1 MAAYFVL
8 LVLLWV
14 WFNARVLAVRLFGPP
29 GLLIHLSNLS
39 ERAGALETSSPED
52 CMVLDLTNQ
61 PSGGLSLALLLQDLK
76 ARKGAGSLQEEFE
89 GLVSLCPLLDRAKD
103 EENPFPC
110 MKIRLTTVDGL
121 PCIELW
127 DLEDSLARPNER
139 ALLLRLLNQ
148 LVSLKS
154 AGKIGALRIF
164 LGFHTL
170 ERLLLK
176 ANMIRPSDVA
186 GQWLTSREYSAWAD
200 CLMDFRVR
208 LPDKLLALVDPA
220 VIEQEC
226 RHFPIIRDLVA
237 KPGENECA
245 KLSRKPNNRRW
256 ADLRDWQKD
265 PSEWASINAILL
277 SAGALF
283 RAKWESCSTAERLA
297 LYHLALHKRV
307 NPFNTEMLEQL
318 ALKGLIVVERGRI
331 QIVNNSFAY
340 FVRHAED
347 PQTLKDLVESAD
359 AGPWRDY
366 RLPVTLLIL
375 IGLVAIALTSGN
387 SLYVIVASLLG
398 LLGTLGTLTNSAR
411 LIQENL
417 NR

>member
-1 MAAYFVL
+1 M
-8 LVLLWV
+8 
-14 WFNARVLAVRLFGPP
+14 
-29 GLLIHLSNLS
+29 S
-39 ERAGALETSSPED
+39 
-52 CMVLDLTNQ
+52 LT
-61 PSGGLSLALLLQDLK
+61 LLLQDV
-76 ARKGAGSLQEEFE
+76 KGKTGSGSLMEEFE
-89 GLVSLCPLLDRAKD
+89 DLVSLCPLLERVKQ
-103 EENPFPC
+103 EEHPFPC
-110 MKIRLTTVDGL
+110 MKIELTRVEGL

-127 DLEDSLARPNER
+127 DLEDSLARPQER
-139 ALLLRLLNQ
+139 AHLLRLLNQ
-148 LVSLKS
+148 LVSLKV
-154 AGKIGALRIF
+154 AGKIGALRIY

-176 ANMIRPSDVA
+176 ANMIRPSDLD
-186 GQWLTSREYSAWAD
+186 GQWLSSREYSAWAD
-200 CLMDFRVR
+200 CLMDFTVR
-208 LPDKLLALVDPA
+208 LPDKLLTLVDPA

-226 RHFPIIRDLVA
+226 RHFPIIRELVSP
-237 KPGENECA
+237 PGVDECER
-245 KLSRKPNNRRW
+245 LGRRPNDRRW

-307 NPFNTEMLEQL
+307 NPLNTEMLEQL
-318 ALKGLIVVERGRI
+318 ALKGLIVIERGRI

-359 AGPWRDY
+359 AGPWRDF